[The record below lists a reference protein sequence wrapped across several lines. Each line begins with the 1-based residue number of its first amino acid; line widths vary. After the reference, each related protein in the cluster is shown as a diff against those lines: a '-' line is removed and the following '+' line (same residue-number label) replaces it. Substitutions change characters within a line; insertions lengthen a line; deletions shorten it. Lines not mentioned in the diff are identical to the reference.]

1 MTLKQQLLQEIE
13 QIPEPLLP
21 QILQFIQALK
31 PQQNKP
37 HSLTQ
42 QLDTIAQR
50 CASLP
55 RCDNRSTEEILNYDE
70 QGLPQ

>member
-13 QIPEPLLP
+13 QLPEPFLP
-21 QILQFIQALK
+21 QILQFIQTLK
-31 PQQNKP
+31 PQPNKP
-37 HSLTQ
+37 HSQ

-55 RCDNRSTEEILNYDE
+55 RRDNRSTDEILNYNE